1 MTRRRILVGG
11 GLFIGVALLAL
22 AAVALVIVFNDG
34 ADEGE
39 RAGDDP
45 SERTDTPE
53 RRAERAPE
61 EPTSEVEQEVA
72 LVGIVPSPRI
82 VRLDGPGE
90 TETLTV
96 RGYYS
101 DRSERDLDEGV
112 GATVSYSSSDSS
124 VAEVD
129 ERGVITGL
137 EPGGADIVVSFGDL
151 TATVPVLVWGPMRS
165 VPPVDP
171 ERLLEIEEGGAAIV
185 LNRVMVELEPGHDA
199 TDAEEVAAE
208 IDGQIVFEFQTFPG
222 YLLEFDGSSQRD
234 MEEALAVLRND
245 ERVAAAYADMLVS
258 TDQGNGNGQGRIET
272 LLSENGG
279 EDWGYYG
286 AGMHEAWT
294 TMNLID
300 QLSPVVIVVIDN
312 LFPVPPTRDY
322 DVDAVLYREFDYRRL
337 DVRDAVDLAGRDVP
351 WRDTND
357 PGGDAHG
364 VAVTSVIVA
373 QNNDRGDD
381 TVPEESF
388 SGVITSVDNLAYH
401 VVFYQAA
408 GGRGGLLG
416 VPGLFGALNVAAV
429 TAAFEDIVK
438 YQGQIDVVNMSLGI
452 NCSIG
457 SLCHLV
463 AGYDERWAE
472 LLTDAPE
479 MTFVFAAG
487 NDGKDAADVIPAALS
502 ANLPNVITV
511 GGTHFREAD
520 GRRTHVKLPDSNY
533 GPVVT
538 LGTSYEVWA
547 VALEAES
554 SYKLL
559 EGTSLS
565 APMVTGAVAL
575 LKALDPTLTPEKI
588 KQILVS
594 TGPLA
599 DVCNF
604 TFPPCP
610 DHDQG
615 RWPILDSGEAVSS
628 LLWPSIDAAIDLDRQ
643 DLNDAASGSGVELTF
658 PVVNT
663 GSKDWTFYLS
673 VEAKS
678 PSGEAHAFGPMHNH
692 VAAGE
697 SHPFKLNLKGDP
709 VEVGEWSFI
718 VKLYRNPELTSLP
731 DLRAFRLQIVP
742 GAESAVADPADTE
755 NSGSSLFPSTGEQN
769 IQDDDPGERESR
781 LSDGPTVQ
789 GYGSVKG
796 DRAALVALYNATG
809 GPHWKINNNWL
820 SDVPIGEW
828 IGVTTDDNGRVI
840 ELALGVNQLSG
851 EIPAE
856 LGDLTNLEG
865 LWLDRNQLTG
875 EIPAELGNLTN
886 LTHLYL
892 RVNQLSGEIPPELDN
907 LANLRELRLRENQLS
922 GEIPPELGNLAKLR
936 YLSLTDNQLSGEIPP
951 ELGNLANLNGLS
963 LSRNQLSGEIPPEL
977 GSLANLIQ
985 LDLDSNDLNGE
996 IPPELGNLA
1005 KLRYLSLFRNS
1016 LSGEIPP
1023 ELGNLGNL
1031 YWLWLEGNQ
1040 LSGEIPPELG
1050 NLANLSDLGRNQ
1062 LSGKI
1067 EGNQLSGKIPPELG
1081 NLANL
1086 TRLDLRGN
1094 QLTGCVPSSL
1104 SGQSENSASSVMT
1117 PRLVGFPFCP

>member
-1 MTRRRILVGG
+1 M
-11 GLFIGVALLAL
+11 
-22 AAVALVIVFNDG
+22 
-34 ADEGE
+34 
-39 RAGDDP
+39 
-45 SERTDTPE
+45 
-53 RRAERAPE
+53 
-61 EPTSEVEQEVA
+61 
-72 LVGIVPSPRI
+72 
-82 VRLDGPGE
+82 
-90 TETLTV
+90 
-96 RGYYS
+96 
-101 DRSERDLDEGV
+101 
-112 GATVSYSSSDSS
+112 VSY
-124 VAEVD
+124 
-129 ERGVITGL
+129 
-137 EPGGADIVVSFGDL
+137 GDL

-171 ERLLEIEEGGAAIV
+171 ERLLEIADDGSAIV
-185 LNRVMVELEPGHDA
+185 LNRVMVELEPGYDA
-199 TDAEEVAAE
+199 MDAEDVAAE
-208 IDGQIVFEFQTFPG
+208 IDGQIVFEFRTFPG
-222 YLLEFDGSSQRD
+222 YLLEFDGRTQQG
-234 MEEALAVLRND
+234 MEEALAILRGD
-245 ERVAAAYADMLVS
+245 DRVSAAYADMLIPTS
-258 TDQGNGNGQGRIET
+258 QENGNGQVPIET
-272 LLSENGG
+272 LLTEKEGP
-279 EDWGYYG
+279 DWGYRG
-286 AGMHEAWT
+286 AGMHEAWK
-294 TMNLID
+294 TMNRID
-300 QLSPVVIVVIDN
+300 HLSPVVIAVIDDH
-312 LFPVPPTRDY
+312 FPVPPTGD
-322 DVDAVLYREFDYRRL
+322 DSVDAVLKREFDYQRL
-337 DVRDAVDLAGRDVP
+337 DVRDAVDLVGRDVP

-357 PGGDAHG
+357 PDGKAHG
-364 VAVTSVIVA
+364 VAVTSVIA
-373 QNNDRGDD
+373 ARNNDRGDD
-381 TVPEESF
+381 TIPEESF
-388 SGVITSVDNLAYH
+388 SGVVTSVDDLDYH
-401 VVFYQAA
+401 IVFYQVA

-511 GGTHFREAD
+511 GGTRSGVAD
-520 GRRTHVKLPDSNY
+520 GRKTPVKLPDSNY

-643 DLNDAASGSGVELTF
+643 DLNDAASGSRVELTF

-678 PSGEAHAFGPMHNH
+678 PSGKAHAFGPMHNH

-718 VKLYRNPELTSLP
+718 VKLYRNPELTSFP
-731 DLRAFRLQIVP
+731 DLRSFRLQIVP

-769 IQDDDPGERESR
+769 VQDDDPGERESR
-781 LSDGPTVQ
+781 FSDAPTVQ
-789 GYGSVKG
+789 DSGSAAG
-796 DRAALVALYNATG
+796 DRAALVAFYNATA
-809 GPHWKINNNWL
+809 GPNWKRNNNWL
-820 SDVPIGEW
+820 SDVPISEW
-828 IGVTTDDNGRVI
+828 EGVSTGSNGRVT
-840 ELALGVNQLSG
+840 ELILYWNH
-851 EIPAE
+851 
-856 LGDLTNLEG
+856 LT
-865 LWLDRNQLTG
+865 
-875 EIPAELGNLTN
+875 
-886 LTHLYL
+886 
-892 RVNQLSGEIPPELDN
+892 
-907 LANLRELRLRENQLS
+907 
-922 GEIPPELGNLAKLR
+922 
-936 YLSLTDNQLSGEIPP
+936 GEIPP
-951 ELGNLANLNGLS
+951 ELGNLANLLWLDLIG
-963 LSRNQLSGEIPPEL
+963 NQLT
-977 GSLANLIQ
+977 
-985 LDLDSNDLNGE
+985 GE
-996 IPPELGNLA
+996 IPPELGNLVHLQ
-1005 KLRYLSLFRNS
+1005 KLDL
-1016 LSGEIPP
+1016 I
-1023 ELGNLGNL
+1023 
-1031 YWLWLEGNQ
+1031 GNQ
-1040 LSGEIPPELG
+1040 LTGEIPPELG
-1050 NLANLSDLGRNQ
+1050 NLANLIRLTLTDNQ
-1062 LSGKI
+1062 FTG
-1067 EGNQLSGKIPPELG
+1067 EIPPELG

-1086 TRLDLRGN
+1086 VALTLGDNLLTGEIPPELGNLVGLQMLFFHRNQLRGEIPPELGNLANLKLLLLFDN
-1094 QLTGCVPSSL
+1094 QLSGCVPRGMLRRVDMVSL
-1104 SGQSENSASSVMT
+1104 DLGGL
-1117 PRLVGFPFCP
+1117 RLC

>member
-34 ADEGE
+34 ADERE

-82 VRLDGPGE
+82 VRLYGPGE
-90 TETLTV
+90 TATLTV

-101 DRSERDLDEGV
+101 DRSERYLDEGA
-112 GATVSYSSSDSS
+112 GPAISYSSSDSS
-124 VAEVD
+124 VVEVD
-129 ERGVITGL
+129 ERGVVKGL
-137 EPGGADIVVSFGDL
+137 ESGGADIVVSYGDL

-171 ERLLEIEEGGAAIV
+171 ERLLEIADDGSAIV
-185 LNRVMVELEPGHDA
+185 LNRVMVELEPGYA
-199 TDAEEVAAE
+199 AMDAEDVAAE
-208 IDGQIVFEFQTFPG
+208 IDGQIVFEFRTFPG
-222 YLLEFDGSSQRD
+222 YLLEFDGRTQQG
-234 MEEALAVLRND
+234 MEEALAILRGD
-245 ERVAAAYADMLVS
+245 DRVSAAYADMLIPTS
-258 TDQGNGNGQGRIET
+258 QENGNGQVPIET
-272 LLSENGG
+272 LLTEKEGP
-279 EDWGYYG
+279 DWGYYG
-286 AGMHEAWT
+286 AGMHEAWK
-294 TMNLID
+294 TMNRID
-300 QLSPVVIVVIDN
+300 HLSPVVIAVIDN
-312 LFPVPPTRDY
+312 HFPVPPTGD
-322 DVDAVLYREFDYRRL
+322 DSVDAVLKREFDYQRL

-357 PGGDAHG
+357 PDGKAHG
-364 VAVTSVIVA
+364 VAVTSVIA
-373 QNNDRGDD
+373 ARNNDRGDD
-381 TVPEESF
+381 TIPEESF
-388 SGVITSVDNLAYH
+388 SGVVTSVDDLDYH
-401 VVFYQAA
+401 VVFYQVA

-511 GGTHFREAD
+511 GGTNFMEAD

-781 LSDGPTVQ
+781 FSDGPTVQ
-789 GYGSVKG
+789 DSGSTAG

-809 GPHWKINNNWL
+809 GANWGRNRNWL
-820 SDVPIGEW
+820 SNAPMGAW
-828 IGVTTDDNGRVI
+828 HGVTTDSDGRVTH
-840 ELALGVNQLSG
+840 LHLDLNQLTGAIPAELGDLTNLGGLSLYLNQLTGAIPAELGDLTNLTHLDLYNNQLTGAIPAELGDLTNLGGLSLYLNQLTGAIPAELGDLTNLTHLDLYNNQLTGAIPAELGDLTNLKGLGLYDNRLTG

-856 LGDLTNLEG
+856 LGDLTNLEYLYLFNNQLTG
-865 LWLDRNQLTG
+865 EIPAELGDLTNLEYLYLLNNQLTG
-875 EIPAELGNLTN
+875 EIPAELGNLTS
-886 LTHLYL
+886 LWWLY
-892 RVNQLSGEIPPELDN
+892 
-907 LANLRELRLRENQLS
+907 
-922 GEIPPELGNLAKLR
+922 
-936 YLSLTDNQLSGEIPP
+936 
-951 ELGNLANLNGLS
+951 
-963 LSRNQLSGEIPPEL
+963 
-977 GSLANLIQ
+977 
-985 LDLDSNDLNGE
+985 
-996 IPPELGNLA
+996 
-1005 KLRYLSLFRNS
+1005 
-1016 LSGEIPP
+1016 
-1023 ELGNLGNL
+1023 
-1031 YWLWLEGNQ
+1031 
-1040 LSGEIPPELG
+1040 
-1050 NLANLSDLGRNQ
+1050 
-1062 LSGKI
+1062 
-1067 EGNQLSGKIPPELG
+1067 
-1081 NLANL
+1081 
-1086 TRLDLRGN
+1086 LRGN
-1094 QLTGCVPSSL
+1094 QLTGCIPEGLRNIRVNDF
-1104 SGQSENSASSVMT
+1104 GQ
-1117 PRLVGFPFCP
+1117 LGLPFCGS

>member
-1 MTRRRILVGG
+1 M
-11 GLFIGVALLAL
+11 
-22 AAVALVIVFNDG
+22 
-34 ADEGE
+34 
-39 RAGDDP
+39 
-45 SERTDTPE
+45 
-53 RRAERAPE
+53 
-61 EPTSEVEQEVA
+61 
-72 LVGIVPSPRI
+72 
-82 VRLDGPGE
+82 
-90 TETLTV
+90 
-96 RGYYS
+96 
-101 DRSERDLDEGV
+101 
-112 GATVSYSSSDSS
+112 
-124 VAEVD
+124 
-129 ERGVITGL
+129 
-137 EPGGADIVVSFGDL
+137 
-151 TATVPVLVWGPMRS
+151 
-165 VPPVDP
+165 
-171 ERLLEIEEGGAAIV
+171 
-185 LNRVMVELEPGHDA
+185 
-199 TDAEEVAAE
+199 
-208 IDGQIVFEFQTFPG
+208 
-222 YLLEFDGSSQRD
+222 
-234 MEEALAVLRND
+234 
-245 ERVAAAYADMLVS
+245 
-258 TDQGNGNGQGRIET
+258 
-272 LLSENGG
+272 
-279 EDWGYYG
+279 
-286 AGMHEAWT
+286 
-294 TMNLID
+294 
-300 QLSPVVIVVIDN
+300 
-312 LFPVPPTRDY
+312 
-322 DVDAVLYREFDYRRL
+322 
-337 DVRDAVDLAGRDVP
+337 RDAVDLAGRDVP

-388 SGVITSVDNLAYH
+388 SGVVTSVDDLDYH
-401 VVFYQAA
+401 IVFYQAA

-438 YQGQIDVVNMSLGI
+438 YQGQVDVVNMSLGVT
-452 NCSIG
+452 CLIG
-457 SLCHLV
+457 SLCHMI

-472 LLTDAPE
+472 LIKDAPE
-479 MTFVFAAG
+479 VTFVFAAG

-511 GGTHFREAD
+511 GGTYFMEAD

-610 DHDQG
+610 DHDQD

-643 DLNDAASGSGVELTF
+643 DLNDAASGSRVELTF

-781 LSDGPTVQ
+781 FSDGPTVQ
-789 GYGSVKG
+789 DSGSAAS
-796 DRAALVALYNATG
+796 DRAPLVAFYNATG
-809 GPHWKINNNWL
+809 GANWGRNRNWL
-820 SDVPIGEW
+820 SNAPMGEW
-828 IGVTTDDNGRVI
+828 HGVTTDSDGRVTHLDLYLNQLTGEI
-840 ELALGVNQLSG
+840 PAELGSLPNLRHLVLEGNQLSG

-856 LGDLTNLEG
+856 LGSLPNLQSLWLQGNQLTGEIPPELGDLTNLTHLYLYLNQLTGEIPPKLGDLSNLEYLYLFNNQLTGAIPAELGG
-865 LWLDRNQLTG
+865 LPNLKWLSLYGNQLTG
-875 EIPAELGNLTN
+875 EIPAELGNLAK
-886 LTHLYL
+886 LTELQL
-892 RVNQLSGEIPPELDN
+892 RSNQL
-907 LANLRELRLRENQLS
+907 
-922 GEIPPELGNLAKLR
+922 
-936 YLSLTDNQLSGEIPP
+936 T
-951 ELGNLANLNGLS
+951 
-963 LSRNQLSGEIPPEL
+963 GEIPPEL
-977 GSLANLIQ
+977 GSLT
-985 LDLDSNDLNGE
+985 
-996 IPPELGNLA
+996 
-1005 KLRYLSLFRNS
+1005 SLQS
-1016 LSGEIPP
+1016 
-1023 ELGNLGNL
+1023 
-1031 YWLWLEGNQ
+1031 LWLQ
-1040 LSGEIPPELG
+1040 
-1050 NLANLSDLGRNQ
+1050 
-1062 LSGKI
+1062 
-1067 EGNQLSGKIPPELG
+1067 
-1081 NLANL
+1081 
-1086 TRLDLRGN
+1086 GN
-1094 QLTGCVPSSL
+1094 QLTGLHSRRA
-1104 SGQSENSASSVMT
+1104 SGRAGQ
-1117 PRLVGFPFCP
+1117 

>member
-1 MTRRRILVGG
+1 MNRREILVGG
-11 GLFIGVALLAL
+11 GICVVVVLLAL
-22 AAVALVIVFNDG
+22 AAVALGFVLND
-34 ADEGE
+34 
-39 RAGDDP
+39 
-45 SERTDTPE
+45 SEM
-53 RRAERAPE
+53 
-61 EPTSEVEQEVA
+61 EQEVV
-72 LVGIVPSPRI
+72 LMDIVPSPRI

-90 TETLTV
+90 TETLVV

-101 DRSERDLDEGV
+101 DRSERDLDVWAE
-112 GATVSYSSSDSS
+112 AAISYSSSDSS
-124 VAEVD
+124 VAQVD
-129 ERGVITGL
+129 ERGVVKGL
-137 EPGGADIVVSFGDL
+137 ESGGADIVVSYGDL

-171 ERLLEIEEGGAAIV
+171 ERLLEIADDGSAIV
-185 LNRVMVELEPGHDA
+185 LNRVMVELEPGYDA
-199 TDAEEVAAE
+199 MDAEDVATV
-208 IDGQIVFEFQTFPG
+208 IDGQVVFEFRTFPG

-234 MEEALAVLRND
+234 MDEALAVLRVD
-245 ERVAAAYADMLVS
+245 DRVAAAYADMLIP
-258 TDQGNGNGQGRIET
+258 TRQENGNGQVPIET
-272 LLSENGG
+272 LLIEKGP
-279 EDWGYYG
+279 DWGYKG
-286 AGMHEAWT
+286 AGMHEAWK

-300 QLSPVVIVVIDN
+300 HLSPVVIAVIDN
-312 LFPVPPTRDY
+312 LFPVPPTGD
-322 DVDAVLYREFDYRRL
+322 DSVDAVLYREFDYRRL

-388 SGVITSVDNLAYH
+388 SGVVTSVDDLDYH
-401 VVFYQAA
+401 IVFYQAA

-438 YQGQIDVVNMSLGI
+438 YQGQVDVVNMSLGVT
-452 NCSIG
+452 CLIG
-457 SLCHLV
+457 SLCHMI

-472 LLTDAPE
+472 LIKDAPE
-479 MTFVFAAG
+479 VTFVFAAG

-511 GGTHFREAD
+511 GGTHFMEAD

-615 RWPILDSGEAVSS
+615 HWPILDSGEAVSS

-781 LSDGPTVQ
+781 FSDAPTVQ
-789 GYGSVKG
+789 DSGSAAG
-796 DRAALVALYNATG
+796 DRAPLVAFYNATG
-809 GPHWKINNNWL
+809 GANWGRNRNWL
-820 SDVPIGEW
+820 SNAPLDEW
-828 IGVTTDDNGRVI
+828 EGVTTDDEGRVTKLEVNGNDLTGEI
-840 ELALGVNQLSG
+840 PPELGDLSNLEYLYLFNNQLTGEIPPELGSLPNLKWLSLYGNQLTG

-856 LGDLTNLEG
+856 LGNLAKLTELQLRSNQLTGEIPPELGDLTNLKG
-865 LWLDRNQLTG
+865 LWLYLNQLTGEIPPKLGDLSNLEYLYLFNNQLTGAIPAELGDLSNLGGLWLSGNQLTGAIPAELGNLANLHSLWLSGNQLTGAIPAELGSLTSLQSLWLQGNQLTG

-886 LTHLYL
+886 LRWLSL
-892 RVNQLSGEIPPELDN
+892 ASNQLTGAIPAELGDLTN
-907 LANLRELRLRENQLS
+907 LEELRLNNNQLT
-922 GEIPPELGNLAKLR
+922 GEISAELGDLTKLTE
-936 YLSLTDNQLSGEIPP
+936 LQLRS
-951 ELGNLANLNGLS
+951 
-963 LSRNQLSGEIPPEL
+963 
-977 GSLANLIQ
+977 
-985 LDLDSNDLNGE
+985 
-996 IPPELGNLA
+996 
-1005 KLRYLSLFRNS
+1005 
-1016 LSGEIPP
+1016 
-1023 ELGNLGNL
+1023 
-1031 YWLWLEGNQ
+1031 
-1040 LSGEIPPELG
+1040 
-1050 NLANLSDLGRNQ
+1050 
-1062 LSGKI
+1062 
-1067 EGNQLSGKIPPELG
+1067 
-1081 NLANL
+1081 
-1086 TRLDLRGN
+1086 N
-1094 QLTGCVPSSL
+1094 QLTGCIPEGLRNIRVNDF
-1104 SGQSENSASSVMT
+1104 GQ
-1117 PRLVGFPFCP
+1117 LGLPFCGS

>member
-1 MTRRRILVGG
+1 MNRREILVGG
-11 GLFIGVALLAL
+11 GICVVVVLLAL
-22 AAVALVIVFNDG
+22 AAVALGFVLND
-34 ADEGE
+34 
-39 RAGDDP
+39 
-45 SERTDTPE
+45 SEM
-53 RRAERAPE
+53 
-61 EPTSEVEQEVA
+61 EQEVV
-72 LVGIVPSPRI
+72 LMDIVPSPRI

-90 TETLTV
+90 TETLVV

-101 DRSERDLDEGV
+101 DRSERDLDVWAE
-112 GATVSYSSSDSS
+112 AAISYSSSDSS
-124 VAEVD
+124 VAQVD
-129 ERGVITGL
+129 ERGVVKGL
-137 EPGGADIVVSFGDL
+137 ESGGADIVVSYGDL

-171 ERLLEIEEGGAAIV
+171 ERLLEIADDGSAIV
-185 LNRVMVELEPGHDA
+185 LNRVMVELEPGYDA
-199 TDAEEVAAE
+199 MDAEDVATV
-208 IDGQIVFEFQTFPG
+208 IDGQVVFEFRTFPG
-222 YLLEFDGSSQRD
+222 YLLEFDGRTQRG
-234 MEEALAVLRND
+234 MEEALAILRVD
-245 ERVAAAYADMLVS
+245 DRVSAAYADMLIP
-258 TDQGNGNGQGRIET
+258 TRQENGNGQVPIET
-272 LLSENGG
+272 LLIEKGP
-279 EDWGYYG
+279 DWGYKG
-286 AGMHEAWT
+286 AGMHEAWK
-294 TMNLID
+294 TMNRID
-300 QLSPVVIVVIDN
+300 HLSPVVIAVIDN
-312 LFPVPPTRDY
+312 LFPVPPTGD
-322 DVDAVLYREFDYRRL
+322 DSVDAVLYREFDYRRL

-364 VAVTSVIVA
+364 VAVTSVIA
-373 QNNDRGDD
+373 ARNNDRGDD

-388 SGVITSVDNLAYH
+388 SGVVTSVDDLDYH
-401 VVFYQAA
+401 IVFYQAA

-438 YQGQIDVVNMSLGI
+438 YQGQVDVVNMSLGVT
-452 NCSIG
+452 CLIG
-457 SLCHLV
+457 SLCHMI

-472 LLTDAPE
+472 LIKDAPE
-479 MTFVFAAG
+479 VTFVFAAG

-511 GGTHFREAD
+511 GGTHFMEAD

-615 RWPILDSGEAVSS
+615 HWPILDSGEAVSS

-781 LSDGPTVQ
+781 FSDGPTLQ
-789 GYGSVKG
+789 DSGSAAG
-796 DRAALVALYNATG
+796 DRAVLVAFYNATG
-809 GPHWKINNNWL
+809 GANWGRNRNWL
-820 SDVPIGEW
+820 SNAPMGEW
-828 IGVTTDDNGRVI
+828 HGVTTDSDGRVTK
-840 ELALGVNQLSG
+840 LDLYLNQLTGEIPAELGSLTNLEWLQLAYNQLTGEIPAELGNLANLQTLFLGRNQLTG

-856 LGDLTNLEG
+856 LGDLTNLKG
-865 LWLDRNQLTG
+865 LWLHSNQLTGEIPAELGNLANLHSLWLDSNQLTGAIPAELGSLTSLQSLWLQGNQLTG

-886 LTHLYL
+886 LRWLSL
-892 RVNQLSGEIPPELDN
+892 ASNQLTGAIPAELGDLTNLEELRLNNNQLTGEIPAELGDLTN
-907 LANLRELRLRENQLS
+907 LEELRLNNNQLT
-922 GEIPPELGNLAKLR
+922 GEIPAELGDLTKLTELQLR
-936 YLSLTDNQLSGEIPP
+936 SNQLTGAIPA
-951 ELGNLANLNGLS
+951 ELGDLSNLEYLYLFN
-963 LSRNQLSGEIPPEL
+963 NQLTGAIPAEL
-977 GSLANLIQ
+977 GGLTNLEWLQ
-985 LDLDSNDLNGE
+985 LRS
-996 IPPELGNLA
+996 
-1005 KLRYLSLFRNS
+1005 
-1016 LSGEIPP
+1016 
-1023 ELGNLGNL
+1023 
-1031 YWLWLEGNQ
+1031 
-1040 LSGEIPPELG
+1040 
-1050 NLANLSDLGRNQ
+1050 
-1062 LSGKI
+1062 
-1067 EGNQLSGKIPPELG
+1067 
-1081 NLANL
+1081 
-1086 TRLDLRGN
+1086 N
-1094 QLTGCVPSSL
+1094 QLTGCIPEGLRNIRVNDF
-1104 SGQSENSASSVMT
+1104 GQ
-1117 PRLVGFPFCP
+1117 LGLPFCGR

>member
-1 MTRRRILVGG
+1 MNRREILVGG
-11 GLFIGVALLAL
+11 GICVVVVLLAL
-22 AAVALVIVFNDG
+22 AAVALGFVLND
-34 ADEGE
+34 
-39 RAGDDP
+39 
-45 SERTDTPE
+45 SEM
-53 RRAERAPE
+53 
-61 EPTSEVEQEVA
+61 EQEVV
-72 LVGIVPSPRI
+72 LMDIVPSPRI

-90 TETLTV
+90 TETLVV

-101 DRSERDLDEGV
+101 DRSERDLDVWAE
-112 GATVSYSSSDSS
+112 AAISYSSSDSS
-124 VAEVD
+124 VAQVD
-129 ERGVITGL
+129 ERGVVKGL
-137 EPGGADIVVSFGDL
+137 ESGGADIVVSYGDL

-171 ERLLEIEEGGAAIV
+171 ERLLEIADDGSAIV
-185 LNRVMVELEPGHDA
+185 LNRVMVELEPGYDA
-199 TDAEEVAAE
+199 MDAEDVATV
-208 IDGQIVFEFQTFPG
+208 IDGQVVFEFRTFPG
-222 YLLEFDGSSQRD
+222 YLLEFDGRTQRG
-234 MEEALAVLRND
+234 MEEALAILRVD
-245 ERVAAAYADMLVS
+245 DRVSAAYADMLIP
-258 TDQGNGNGQGRIET
+258 TRQENGNGQVPIET
-272 LLSENGG
+272 LLIEKGP
-279 EDWGYYG
+279 DWGYKG
-286 AGMHEAWT
+286 AGMHEAWK

-300 QLSPVVIVVIDN
+300 HLSPVVIAVIDN
-312 LFPVPPTRDY
+312 LFPVPPTGD
-322 DVDAVLYREFDYRRL
+322 DSVDAVLYREFDYRRL

-388 SGVITSVDNLAYH
+388 SGVVTSVDDLDYH
-401 VVFYQAA
+401 IVFYQAA

-438 YQGQIDVVNMSLGI
+438 YQGQVDVVNMSLGVT
-452 NCSIG
+452 CLIG
-457 SLCHLV
+457 SLCHMI

-472 LLTDAPE
+472 LIKDAPE
-479 MTFVFAAG
+479 VTFVFAAG

-511 GGTHFREAD
+511 GGTHFMEAD

-615 RWPILDSGEAVSS
+615 HWPILDSGEAVSS

-781 LSDGPTVQ
+781 FSDAPTVQ
-789 GYGSVKG
+789 DSGSAAG
-796 DRAALVALYNATG
+796 DRAPLVAFYNATG
-809 GPHWKINNNWL
+809 GANWGRNRNWL
-820 SDVPIGEW
+820 SNAPLDEW
-828 IGVTTDDNGRVI
+828 EGVTTDDEGRVTKLEVNGNDLTGEI
-840 ELALGVNQLSG
+840 PAELGSLTNLEWLQLAYNQLTGEIPAELGNLANLQTLFLGRNQLTG

-856 LGDLTNLEG
+856 LGDLTNLKG
-865 LWLDRNQLTG
+865 LWLDSNQLTGEIPAELGNLANLHSLWLDSNQLTGAIPAELGSLTSLQSLWLQGNQLTG

-886 LTHLYL
+886 LRWLSL
-892 RVNQLSGEIPPELDN
+892 ASNQLTGAIPAELGDLTNLEELRLNNNQLTGEIPAELGDLTN
-907 LANLRELRLRENQLS
+907 LEELRLNNNQLT
-922 GEIPPELGNLAKLR
+922 GEIPAELGDLTKLTELQLR
-936 YLSLTDNQLSGEIPP
+936 SNQLTGAIPA
-951 ELGNLANLNGLS
+951 ELGDLSNLEYLYLFN
-963 LSRNQLSGEIPPEL
+963 NQLTGAIPAEL
-977 GSLANLIQ
+977 GGLTNLEWLQ
-985 LDLDSNDLNGE
+985 LRS
-996 IPPELGNLA
+996 
-1005 KLRYLSLFRNS
+1005 
-1016 LSGEIPP
+1016 
-1023 ELGNLGNL
+1023 
-1031 YWLWLEGNQ
+1031 
-1040 LSGEIPPELG
+1040 
-1050 NLANLSDLGRNQ
+1050 
-1062 LSGKI
+1062 
-1067 EGNQLSGKIPPELG
+1067 
-1081 NLANL
+1081 
-1086 TRLDLRGN
+1086 N
-1094 QLTGCVPSSL
+1094 QLTGCIPEGLRNIRVNDF
-1104 SGQSENSASSVMT
+1104 GQ
-1117 PRLVGFPFCP
+1117 LGLPFCGR